1 MQQSSFDIDM
11 VINHSYRLRL
21 LFLLIPENKVIQ
33 NELIIDVFD
42 DDDGL
47 LNNVIQNGLFFLVPD
62 SLFIPCTASYPN
74 GFCQLV
80 SLVLV

>member
-11 VINHSYRLRL
+11 VINHFHRLR

-42 DDDGL
+42 DDDDGP
-47 LNNVIQNGLFFLVPD
+47 LNNVIQNDLFFLVPD

>member
-1 MQQSSFDIDM
+1 M
-11 VINHSYRLRL
+11 VINHFYRLRL
-21 LFLLIPENKVIQ
+21 LFLLLPENKVIQ

-42 DDDGL
+42 DDDDDGP